1 MLIELMRRSW
11 PGKLGRDRDEFK
23 LNVNGSSKNASQNA
37 AGGGVLRDHSS
48 NIIFGFLKNFGPQN
62 SLQVELMALYRGLHL
77 CIEHNVSRVWIEM
90 DAQIVVQMIQ
100 GDLKGSYKIRYLLES
115 IRKYLQVM

>member
-1 MLIELMRRSW
+1 MCINYDKIQTNHVLIMSLSRF
-11 PGKLGRDRDEFK
+11 EFK
-23 LNVNGSSKNASQNA
+23 
-37 AGGGVLRDHSS
+37 
-48 NIIFGFLKNFGPQN
+48 
-62 SLQVELMALYRGLHL
+62 QVKLMALYRGLHL